1 VLLMGPKGEPVAIL
15 PADKGPDAMAA
26 EIVKWVK

>member
-1 VLLMGPKGEPVAIL
+1 MGPKGEPIAIL
-15 PADKGPDAMAA
+15 PADKGPDAVAA